1 MYALLRQFL
10 LVICRSLFFQLT
22 FSHALFTKAWD
33 GTIEVVCAKRK
44 ELGKSNVTGA
54 ILSKLLL
61 V

>member
-22 FSHALFTKAWD
+22 FSHALFTEAWD
-33 GTIEVVCAKRK
+33 RAIEIVCAKWK
-44 ELGKSNVTGA
+44 ELGESNVTSA